1 AERLQQHGPPI
12 RAAPKKLVVQEKR
25 ADGGAQNPRVCR
37 FYAQQRNDINRVG
50 MKCLLVRRL
59 INACGGILDAAAKV
73 LHMAQN
79 VALAI
84 LRHRSAEA
92 GANPDKG
99 RGSLGDRIALDRNPA
114 DDHEA
119 SPPQQNVVAGRGKV
133 LPESRQLKVAV
144 INGDMI
150 DAALHDR
157 RYRGVYLD
165 NLGVS
170 QLVSEIAAA

>member
-1 AERLQQHGPPI
+1 
-12 RAAPKKLVVQEKR
+12 
-25 ADGGAQNPRVCR
+25 
-37 FYAQQRNDINRVG
+37 

-84 LRHRSAEA
+84 LRHRFAEA

-99 RGSLGDRIALDRNPA
+99 CGSLGDRIALDRNPA

-133 LPESRQLKVAV
+133 LPESRQLEVAM

-170 QLVSEIAAA
+170 QLVSEIAAASKVKGSPSGRSLDRSHRHCRH